1 MYLYELQYRVNNG
14 YCCFDRKVI
23 VRADQLEDA
32 KDRVLVILRERC
44 GCGEKAIY
52 SLLAHKKLDDNA
64 LFVELD

>member
-32 KDRVLVILRERC
+32 KERAIGILKERC
-44 GCGEKAIY
+44 GCGEKATY

-64 LFVELD
+64 LFESD